1 MTVLVNE
8 KPTNLP
14 DTCDLAYLL
23 NEIGVEGQN
32 GVAVALNG
40 TIVPTAN
47 WSATQLS
54 SNDQVLVVQATQGG

>member
-8 KPTNLP
+8 KPRDLP
-14 DTCDLAYLL
+14 DTSDLAYLL
-23 NEIGVEGQN
+23 SEIGIEGQK

-47 WSATQLS
+47 WSATPLS